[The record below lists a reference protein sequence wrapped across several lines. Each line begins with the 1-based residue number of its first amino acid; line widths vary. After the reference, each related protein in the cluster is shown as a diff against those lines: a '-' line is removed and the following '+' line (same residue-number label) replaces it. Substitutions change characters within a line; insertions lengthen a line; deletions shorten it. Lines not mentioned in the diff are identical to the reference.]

1 MYLMMMMNNILTIT
15 FHSSFWEEMTI
26 NKFLGIM
33 LIIFLYLVFLIIAA
47 FIISYIA
54 DKKIEKEKKEIDDYY
69 NNIDPNFRIK

>member
-1 MYLMMMMNNILTIT
+1 MMNNILTIT

-26 NKFLGIM
+26 SKFLGIM
-33 LIIFLYLVFLIIAA
+33 LIVFLHLVFLIIAA

>member
-1 MYLMMMMNNILTIT
+1 MNNILTIT
-15 FHSSFWEEMTI
+15 FHSSFWEEMTV

-33 LIIFLYLVFLIIAA
+33 LIVFLHLVFLIIAA

-69 NNIDPNFRIK
+69 NNIDPNFRMK

>member
-1 MYLMMMMNNILTIT
+1 MNNILTIT
-15 FHSSFWEEMTI
+15 FHSSFWEEMTV

-33 LIIFLYLVFLIIAA
+33 LIVFLHLVFLIIAA

>member
-1 MYLMMMMNNILTIT
+1 MNNILTIT
-15 FHSSFWEEMTI
+15 FHSSFWEEMTV
-26 NKFLGIM
+26 NKFLDIM
-33 LIIFLYLVFLIIAA
+33 LIVFLHLVFLIIAA

>member
-1 MYLMMMMNNILTIT
+1 MMMNNILTIT
-15 FHSSFWEEMTI
+15 FHSSFWEEMTV

-33 LIIFLYLVFLIIAA
+33 LIVFLHLVFLIIAA

>member
-1 MYLMMMMNNILTIT
+1 MNNILTIT
-15 FHSSFWEEMTI
+15 FHSSFWEEMTV

-33 LIIFLYLVFLIIAA
+33 LIIFLHLVFLIIAA

>member
-1 MYLMMMMNNILTIT
+1 
-15 FHSSFWEEMTI
+15 MTV

-33 LIIFLYLVFLIIAA
+33 LIVFLHLVFLIIAA

>member
-1 MYLMMMMNNILTIT
+1 MNNILTIT
-15 FHSSFWEEMTI
+15 FHSSFWEEMTV

-33 LIIFLYLVFLIIAA
+33 LIVFLHLVFLIIAA

-69 NNIDPNFRIK
+69 DYDDEY

>member
-1 MYLMMMMNNILTIT
+1 MNNILTIT
-15 FHSSFWEEMTI
+15 FHSSFWEEMTV

-33 LIIFLYLVFLIIAA
+33 LIIFLHLVFLIIAA

-69 NNIDPNFRIK
+69 NNIDPNFGIK

>member
-1 MYLMMMMNNILTIT
+1 MMMNNILTIT
-15 FHSSFWEEMTI
+15 FHSSFWEEMTV

-33 LIIFLYLVFLIIAA
+33 LITFLHLVFLIIAA

>member
-1 MYLMMMMNNILTIT
+1 MMNNILTIT
-15 FHSSFWEEMTI
+15 FHSSFWEEMTV

-33 LIIFLYLVFLIIAA
+33 LIVFLHLVFLIIAA

-69 NNIDPNFRIK
+69 DYDDEY

>member
-1 MYLMMMMNNILTIT
+1 MNNILTIT
-15 FHSSFWEEMTI
+15 FHSSFWEEMTV

-33 LIIFLYLVFLIIAA
+33 LIIFLYLVFLVIAA